1 MNRPCQLGIVVV
13 LVNLALCPILTPTFA
28 TGAWWPYGEQR
39 KNSNEP
45 AKLDTSPLPVELK
58 QRTSFAEVIRRVEPG
73 VVSIFTTKLSD
84 ASEHPYYNHPL
95 FREHFE
101 NGHSPSTR
109 EEGLGSGVIVTADG
123 YIITNNHV
131 VEDADEIKVALI
143 NPRREFDARIIGTDP
158 GTDIAVLKIEAE
170 NLPAVVLADSDR
182 VEVGD
187 MVMAIG
193 NAFGV
198 GQTVTRGIVS
208 ATGRSSIGLVKY
220 EDFIQT
226 DASINPGNSG
236 GALIDPMGRLVG
248 IPSAIISRT
257 GGSQGIGFAI
267 PTNLAMHI
275 VERLLADGRVVRGFL
290 GVQIG
295 DLTSQLQEAFDMDN
309 LNGALVNQ
317 VLPDSAASEAGI
329 EHGDVIVNFNDVA
342 IRNSG
347 HLVLV
352 VARTSPA
359 TVSKVTVFRNGE
371 AIDIDVKLK
380 ERPDRDITN
389 MPPPVSESETELL
402 RGITLDDL
410 NAQTRQRFNVT
421 PDIEGAV
428 VVGIEADSPAMD
440 SGLRLGDVV
449 LEINKMEVRNA
460 DDAIATSDEL
470 EEVDNVLVYVWRQGN
485 RLFIMIEEEPDD
497 E

>member
-1 MNRPCQLGIVVV
+1 MNRPCQLAIVVV
-13 LVNLALCPILTPTFA
+13 LVSLALSPILTPTFA
-28 TGAWWPYGEQR
+28 TETWWPYGEQR
-39 KNSNEP
+39 KDSTEP

-58 QRTSFAEVIRRVEPG
+58 QRTSFAEVIRSVESG
-73 VVSIFTTKLSD
+73 VVSIFTTKKID
-84 ASEHPYYNHPL
+84 AREHPHYNNPL
-95 FREHFE
+95 FREYSEDGYHPPTKE
-101 NGHSPSTR
+101 KR
-109 EEGLGSGVIVTADG
+109 LGSGVIVTSDG
-123 YIITNNHV
+123 YIITNKHV
-131 VEDADEIKVALI
+131 VEDVDEIKVALI
-143 NPRREFDARIIGTDP
+143 NPRREFDARIIGTDR

-193 NAFGV
+193 NAFGA
-198 GQTVTRGIVS
+198 GQAVTRGIVS
-208 ATGRSSIGLVKY
+208 AIGRSGVGLMDF

-267 PTNLAMHI
+267 PTNLVMDT

-295 DLTSQLQEAFDMDN
+295 DLTARLQKAFDTEN
-309 LNGALVNQ
+309 LNGALVNE
-317 VLPDSAASEAGI
+317 VLPDSAAAEAGI

-342 IRNSG
+342 IRNSN
-347 HLVLV
+347 HLLLV

-371 AIDIDVKLK
+371 AIDVDVKLK
-380 ERPDRDITN
+380 ERPDHDITN
-389 MPPPVSESETELL
+389 RPPMISEPETELL
-402 RGITLDDL
+402 RGITVDDL
-410 NAQTRQRFNVT
+410 DAQTRQRFNVT

-428 VVGIEADSPAMD
+428 VVDIEADSPAMD
-440 SGLRLGDVV
+440 SGLRFGDVV

-460 DDAIATSDEL
+460 DDVITTSDEL
-470 EEVDNVLVYVWRQGN
+470 EEVDNVLVYVWRQGK
-485 RLFIMIEEEPDD
+485 RQFIMIEEEPGD